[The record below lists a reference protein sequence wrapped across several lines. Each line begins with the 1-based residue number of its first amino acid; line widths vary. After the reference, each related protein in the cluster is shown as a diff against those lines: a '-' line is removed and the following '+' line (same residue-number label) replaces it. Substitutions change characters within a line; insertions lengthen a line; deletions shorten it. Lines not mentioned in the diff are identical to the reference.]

1 MDDRRLLR
9 VQAASGAA
17 FALFVAVHLA
27 NMAAAVGGAEAYDGF
42 QQAARRGYQTPLVEV
57 LLVGLPLVVHVA
69 AAVTRLRRSGFRRPP
84 QPLRQRLHRS
94 SGWFLLLVIVGH
106 VLAVRGSSLLFDVY
120 PGFAGLSYS
129 LWWQPW
135 MFHPYYFLLGTCGLY
150 HGLNGL
156 VLAADLWGWR
166 LPAALR
172 SDGLLYGVTLAGA
185 AVFVVAQVSLAGG
198 LEPVADPTSSDY
210 ARLMNELVGAPLS
223 R

>member
-1 MDDRRLLR
+1 MASAFPTGDIILGDSHEYGEDIEPFDKPEIR
-9 VQAASGAA
+9 QA
-17 FALFVAVHLA
+17 F
-27 NMAAAVGGAEAYDGF
+27 
-42 QQAARRGYQTPLVEV
+42 
-57 LLVGLPLVVHVA
+57 
-69 AAVTRLRRSGFRRPP
+69 
-84 QPLRQRLHRS
+84 
-94 SGWFLLLVIVGH
+94 
-106 VLAVRGSSLLFDVY
+106 FDVY
-120 PGFAGLSYS
+120 PGFGGLSYS